1 MDDPAWTWPAW
12 KFGMKRDDLFSS
24 LHDQYNT
31 FSFNIQDIEAFHHD
45 VSEIS
50 RDADTADEFHRMMAE
65 RRQMRLHELNKSLES
80 LAIEI
85 IANPKLLGIDQWQHA
100 LQLFRTKSYDS
111 IVRYYAS
118 YLPENYLD
126 RHDTRSVIS
135 SSTFSETDSVSTA
148 ASSVDE
154 DEFSPRGPVT
164 TDEVCSF
171 KTSDDAFDV
180 NTRPSTPVSET
191 APSEFSSLSDSEHD
205 SIPGERLNDSHVLLF
220 NPSSR
225 SMSFSDS
232 ESGDL
237 VPDLTR
243 QRCFG
248 VMHHTRSQ
256 LGDSSHRVPGSSNPT
271 EATAVEVAPEYTH
284 AIAETPQSE
293 DEAADIPTT
302 QPPDNEFLSLDHS
315 NNTNP
320 HDIPGSDTPT
330 PRSEASAAFF
340 TELRSVV
347 STKASSSYQRCPSP
361 KPCSASRCGTPPMC
375 HSRRSPEESSS
386 KIQKCVPD
394 LSRKRLA
401 RKRPD

>member
-1 MDDPAWTWPAW
+1 
-12 KFGMKRDDLFSS
+12 MKRDDLFSS

-65 RRQMRLHELNKSLES
+65 RRQMRLRELNKSLES

-135 SSTFSETDSVSTA
+135 SSTFSETESVSTA

-164 TDEVCSF
+164 TDKVCSF
-171 KTSDDAFDV
+171 KNSDDVFDV

-205 SIPGERLNDSHVLLF
+205 MISGEGLNDSHVLLF

-237 VPDLTR
+237 VSDLTR

-248 VMHHTRSQ
+248 VVHHTRSQ
-256 LGDSSHRVPGSSNPT
+256 LGDSSRRVPGTPNST
-271 EATAVEVAPEYTH
+271 EATDEEVAPECTH

-293 DEAADIPTT
+293 DEVADIPTT
-302 QPPDNEFLSLDHS
+302 QPPDNVFSENRNVFSEYS

-320 HDIPGSDTPT
+320 HDILGSDTPT

-347 STKASSSYQRCPSP
+347 STKASSSHQRCPSP

-401 RKRPD
+401 RRRPD